1 MDIEMTQLERQ
12 WMQEARRSIRS
23 ALVSATNQN
32 WDEVVACA
40 ASLARYPTG
49 YLHDTILEVKDLLTS
64 LATARSQDLR
74 GNAAMRAAAITR
86 LEEVKS
92 LIGETLVATT
102 DR

>member
-1 MDIEMTQLERQ
+1 MTQLERQ
-12 WMQEARRSIRS
+12 WLMEARRSIRA

-32 WDEVVACA
+32 WDDVVACA
-40 ASLARYPTG
+40 VGLARYPTG
-49 YLHDTILEVKDLLTS
+49 YLNDTILEVKDLLTS
-64 LATARSQDLR
+64 LALTSPKDLR
-74 GNAAMRAAAITR
+74 SNPSMRAAAVKR